1 MGVNYWTGAASGD
14 FSAAGNW
21 TGIKPAAADEVI
33 FDGRALI
40 NEDTEDCSEGML
52 PSESGNLAFDL
63 IHVKS
68 DYAGDIGTA
77 AEPLAIGTAAGNEIT
92 VIFEGSGALHLM
104 VSIDQD
110 DALDD
115 AVVPRVIVN
124 GTGTVYLY
132 SLANSADWQGSFT
145 DVYLVQGTLALA
157 LEVHGG
163 VVGSGIGPI
172 VTNLY
177 LSPKN
182 NKASNAICTI
192 AAGSYNVDDTTY
204 TNLYMQNGTLTTDS
218 GLGVVHL
225 IKGTLNIGT
234 DVGGG
239 TNVDIVT
246 NLIMTGGILNWNPNE
261 SSAYIEEGHI
271 FGGTLQCSK
280 TINETNTRVLGAGA
294 NDNIYVYE
302 GATLDLATGRGL
314 VSVAGSAAIINLG
327 GTIITDRVSTIAVAY
342 NPDLGS

>member
-21 TGIKPAAADEVI
+21 TGIKPAAGDEVVW
-33 FDGRALI
+33 DGRSVV
-40 NEDTEDCSEGML
+40 DTDEGML

-63 IHVKS
+63 LHIKS
-68 DYAGDIGTA
+68 DFTGDIGTA
-77 AEPLAIGTAAGNEIT
+77 AEPLAIGTAAGNEMT
-92 VIFEGSGALHLM
+92 VIFEGTGSMHLM

-115 AVVPRVIVN
+115 AVLPRVICNSN
-124 GTGTVYLY
+124 GGTLYLY

-145 DVYLVQGTLALA
+145 NVYLVQGTLALA
-157 LEVHGG
+157 TEAHGG
-163 VVGSGIGPI
+163 VVGDGIGPI

-177 LSPKN
+177 LCPKN
-182 NKASNAICTI
+182 NKASAITCTI
-192 AAGSYNVDDTTY
+192 VADSYNVDDTTY

-218 GLGVVHL
+218 GLGIVHL
-225 IKGTLNIGT
+225 EKGTLHIGT
-234 DVGGG
+234 DGGGG

-246 NLIMTGGILNWNPNE
+246 NLIMLGGILNWNPNE
-261 SSAYIEEGHI
+261 DSAYIEEGHI
-271 FGGTLQCSK
+271 FGGTLQCST

-327 GTIITDRVSTIAVAY
+327 GTIITDSVSTIAIAY